1 MPHVYVLRSLTTG
14 KRYVGSTDQTT
25 KERLSEHHRG
35 MAEWTKR
42 HRPFELI
49 YSEEFAD
56 MDLARKREK
65 FFKTGKGR
73 SVLDSIL
80 KSAIQK
86 V

>member
-1 MPHVYVLRSLTTG
+1 MAYVYVLLSLASG
-14 KRYVGSTDQTT
+14 QRYVGSTHQSP

-49 YSEEFAD
+49 YSEVFTGIE
-56 MDLARKREK
+56 LARKREK

-73 SVLDSIL
+73 LVLDSLL
-80 KSAIQK
+80 KTQNEKA
-86 V
+86 